1 MIDDFG
7 RNIDY
12 LRISVTDRCNLRCQY
27 CMPAEG
33 VEFIPHDEILS
44 YDEILKL
51 CKVFA
56 ELGVQKIK
64 ITGGE
69 PLVRKDICS
78 LIAELRQLNGIKSVT
93 VTTNGVLLKQY
104 AKELSDAGVDGI
116 NVSLDTLNRE
126 NFKRITRADHLDHVL
141 DGMRE
146 AMSYQIPI
154 KINCVPLFTSDEEI
168 VQLVQLAKENIHV
181 RFIEVMPIG
190 LGKHKKSYQE
200 DEIKQMIEKAYGE
213 LKEVKEQV
221 GNGPCT
227 YYALEGFTGYI
238 GFISA
243 MSHKFCESCNRVRLT
258 STGFLKTCLQY
269 ELGVDLKSLVRTG
282 ASSEELKNTIL
293 KAIGRK
299 PQAHAFEQ
307 ETVGNQ
313 EMNIMAQIG
322 G

>member
-1 MIDDFG
+1 MIDEYG
-7 RNIDY
+7 RIIDY

-33 VEFIPHDEILS
+33 VEFIPHDEILT
-44 YDEILKL
+44 YDEILTL
-51 CKVFA
+51 GKVFA

-78 LIAELRQLNGIKSVT
+78 LIGALKQIEGIKSVT
-93 VTTNGVLLKQY
+93 VTTNGVLLKEH
-104 AKELSDAGVDGI
+104 ARELSHYGVDGI

-126 NFKRITRADHLDHVL
+126 NFKRITRRDQLDLVL
-141 DGMRE
+141 DGIKE
-146 AMSYQIPI
+146 AMKYQIPV
-154 KINCVPLFTSDEEI
+154 KINCVPLYTSAEEI
-168 VQLVQLAKENIHV
+168 VELVQLGKENIHV

-190 LGKHKKSYQE
+190 LGKKKKSYQE
-200 DEIKQMIEKAYGE
+200 DEIKQIIENTYGP
-213 LKEVKEQV
+213 LKEVNEKV
-221 GNGPCT
+221 GNGPCH
-227 YYALEGFTGYI
+227 YYSLEGVGGYI

-269 ELGVDLKSLVRTG
+269 ELGTDLKALIRAG
-282 ASSEELKNTIL
+282 ASEEELKQTIL
-293 KAIGRK
+293 KTIGLK

>member
-1 MIDDFG
+1 MIDDYG
-7 RNIDY
+7 RKIDY

-33 VEFIPHDEILS
+33 VEFIPHDEILT
-44 YDEILKL
+44 YDEILTL

-78 LIAELRQLNGIKSVT
+78 LIGAVKQIEGIKSVT
-93 VTTNGVLLKQY
+93 VTTNGVLLKEY
-104 AKELSDAGVDGI
+104 ARELSHYGVDGI

-126 NFKRITRADHLDHVL
+126 NFKRITRRDQLDLVL
-141 DGMRE
+141 DGIKE
-146 AMSYQIPI
+146 AMNYQIPV
-154 KINCVPLFTSDEEI
+154 KINCVPLYTSAEEI
-168 VQLVQLAKENIHV
+168 VELVQLGKENIHV

-190 LGKHKKSYQE
+190 LGKKKKSYQE
-200 DEIKQMIEKAYGE
+200 DEIKQIIENTYGP
-213 LKEVKEQV
+213 LKEVNDKV
-221 GNGPCT
+221 GNGPCH
-227 YYALEGFTGYI
+227 YYSLEGVNGYV

-258 STGFLKTCLQY
+258 STGYLKTCLQY
-269 ELGVDLKSLVRTG
+269 ELGTDLKALLRTE
-282 ASSEELKNTIL
+282 ASEEALKQAIL
-293 KAIGRK
+293 KSIGLK
-299 PQAHAFEQ
+299 PQAHAFEH